1 MQAAIS
7 APTQASLDSVL
18 SRLARDA
25 VLRLKSDPETARVAA
40 RETRRALLGRM
51 RSQGLSPAEEK
62 RVQAY
67 FAAVLRSQAL
77 RCRRRGDESYRSR
90 LRVAS
95 LISDLRSVDT
105 PVDRIREEVQAF
117 FGEQG
122 LQVLEA
128 AEVA

>member
-1 MQAAIS
+1 MQSVIS
-7 APTQASLDSVL
+7 SPPQASLDSVL
-18 SRLARDA
+18 TRLVHDA
-25 VLRLKSDPETARVAA
+25 VLRLSSDPETARVAA

-67 FAAVLRSQAL
+67 FAAVLRSQAF
-77 RCRRRGDESYRSR
+77 RCRRRGDESYRSQ

-122 LQVLEA
+122 LQILEA